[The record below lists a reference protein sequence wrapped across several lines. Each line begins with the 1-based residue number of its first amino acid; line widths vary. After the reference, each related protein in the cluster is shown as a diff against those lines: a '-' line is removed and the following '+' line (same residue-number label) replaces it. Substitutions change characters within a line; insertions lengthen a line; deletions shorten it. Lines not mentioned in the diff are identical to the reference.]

1 MHDDNGDLSYSFYRL
16 LGDLEVV
23 KKDFILESWTGS
35 ERWFFFLFFSRSVNF
50 EVILILIHSDH
61 VSTY

>member
-23 KKDFILESWTGS
+23 KKDFILGSWTVS
-35 ERWFFFLFFSRSVNF
+35 ERFFLF
-50 EVILILIHSDH
+50 LIF
-61 VSTY
+61 